1 MGKNVAQK
9 LIEAHLA
16 DGSMQPG
23 QEIGLKIDQTLTQD
37 ATGTMVMLEFEAMQI
52 PRVKTEISAQYVD
65 HNLLQPK
72 VRRLV
77 QPSGKRREPSGS
89 YGTVRGPGKNHA
101 GIGQPYHGS
110 RFIGYAGHGGRRP

>member
-9 LIEAHLA
+9 LIETHLV

-23 QEIGLKIDQTLTQD
+23 KEIGLKIDQTLTQD

-65 HNLLQPK
+65 HNLLQ
-72 VRRLV
+72 
-77 QPSGKRREPSGS
+77 
-89 YGTVRGPGKNHA
+89 
-101 GIGQPYHGS
+101 
-110 RFIGYAGHGGRRP
+110 